1 MLALELDDATCAY
14 GLFHALGLYYS
25 FSDLKQHT
33 FEEYKT
39 DNVMDYSDVGPE
51 KTPVIATWQFQWN
64 ILYVNLPT
72 VAQWKKKKRKEEKK
86 KRKIN
91 K

>member
-1 MLALELDDATCAY
+1 MGLDDATCTY

-25 FSDLKQHT
+25 FSDLNQHT

-39 DNVMDYSDVGPE
+39 DNIMDYSDVSDKPI
-51 KTPVIATWQFQWN
+51 PVVATWQFQWN
-64 ILYVNLPT
+64 ILHENLPT